1 MVNRKSGIR
10 RYHGVTVLLL
20 MSLLLIPAS
29 LLGESAYGETEGKVE
44 EKAGFELTVKDDLI
58 SLSAKDASLKE
69 IIEELG
75 SSMKIDVIGNIP
87 EGEKISV
94 KFDRLSLKDAL
105 EKLSSNYGYVIDSG
119 KEENKIAKMIILPK
133 GEESRIQEREGTTPV
148 KHEPFKFEF
157 DPTENMEARE

>member
-1 MVNRKSGIR
+1 
-10 RYHGVTVLLL
+10 
-20 MSLLLIPAS
+20 MSLLTIIAL
-29 LLGESAYGETEGKVE
+29 LLGERSYGETEGKSE

-58 SLSAKDASLKE
+58 SLSAEDASLRG

-94 KFDRLSLKDAL
+94 NFNNLSLAEAL
-105 EKLSSNYGYVIDSG
+105 DKLSSNYGYVIDSG

-133 GEESRIQEREGTTPV
+133 GKESRIQEIESTTPV

-157 DPTENMEARE
+157 DPTEYMEARE